1 MSHSFHLAV
10 AKQIDR
16 LRAGRG
22 KLFQDP
28 ACDGKQH
35 LSLFVGKVKER
46 ETHMCDVDMLIVS
59 EGLVRIIVEIEES
72 GFIPTKICGKFLQ
85 SIFATHFIQDS
96 RLDHVFPYSKRVLFI
111 QILDGSKFNKTGTS
125 KYLQARLIEE
135 KIRDMLHM
143 LPIKGSTIT
152 DYHLVI
158 IGDDNNPYGLEAV
171 GASMSAA
178 LA

>member
-72 GFIPTKICGKFLQ
+72 GFIPTKICGKFL
-85 SIFATHFIQDS
+85 
-96 RLDHVFPYSKRVLFI
+96 
-111 QILDGSKFNKTGTS
+111 
-125 KYLQARLIEE
+125 
-135 KIRDMLHM
+135 
-143 LPIKGSTIT
+143 
-152 DYHLVI
+152 
-158 IGDDNNPYGLEAV
+158 
-171 GASMSAA
+171 
-178 LA
+178 

>member
-35 LSLFVGKVKER
+35 LPLFVGGVNKR
-46 ETHMCDVDMLIVS
+46 ESHMCDVDMLMIS
-59 EGLVRIIVEIEES
+59 EGQVRVIIEIEES
-72 GFIPTKICGKFLQ
+72 GFIPMKICGKFLQ
-85 SIFATHFIQDS
+85 SVFATHFIQDS
-96 RLDHVFPYSKRVLFI
+96 RPEHIFPYGKRVLFI
-111 QILDGSKFNKTGTS
+111 QVLDGSKFNKTGTS

-135 KIRDMLHM
+135 KIRDL
-143 LPIKGSTIT
+143 LTIIGSIIT
-152 DYHLVI
+152 DYNLVI
-158 IGDDNNPYGLEAV
+158 VGDPNNPDGLAV
-171 GASMSAA
+171 VGESIMAA